1 MTNNAHIVV
10 ALIIPLINAEI
21 RLVVLHGLIG
31 LSPLLMMELMILLL
45 FNLQMVVGS
54 LLPYLKMIITN
65 WCNKPHRFLL
75 CQSNISVATATLA
88 HLDTHG
94 YTCSSY
100 SWLVFDSEAS
110 CHITRE
116 SSKFIQLT
124 KASNTPSNLLIMLF
138 KISIQRG

>member
-1 MTNNAHIVV
+1 MEVTNNAHIVV

-88 HLDTHG
+88 HLDTHA
-94 YTCSSY
+94 
-100 SWLVFDSEAS
+100 L
-110 CHITRE
+110 
-116 SSKFIQLT
+116 LT
-124 KASNTPSNLLIMLF
+124 S
-138 KISIQRG
+138 G